1 MQSLL
6 NYNKIYWI
14 VGGLPKSHDNFNL
27 KNVSKKIIKA
37 YIIGKSTSFFSRQ
50 IGRDVTYAVSSNLSK
65 AILDIS
71 NDIKKR
77 SGVSKSTILLS
88 PAAASFDQFSNFEDR
103 GNCFKNLVTKKF
115 ERMSNV

>member
-1 MQSLL
+1 MKEFPIKLKNIS
-6 NYNKIYWI
+6 YSF
-14 VGGLPKSHDNFNL
+14 GKSSNFNL
-27 KNVSKKIIKA
+27 RNISDKIIKA
-37 YIIGKSTSFFSRQ
+37 YIIGKSTSFFSKQ
-50 IGRDVTYAVSSNLSK
+50 IGKNVTYTVSNNLSR

-77 SGVSKSTILLS
+77 RDLKSTILLS

-103 GNCFKNLVTKKF
+103 GNSFKNLVVKKF